1 MALSNKERARRKRE
15 RDKAMDIAVYQ
26 MRITGTERRMIE
38 KGAKR
43 RGFEDQAE
51 YLLSLVAADL
61 EKPPTLA
68 CEYPGCDCPYDRL
81 PGEAC
86 LKGYEEPRRE
96 SVTSNE
102 KSESTA

>member
-15 RDKAMDIAVYQ
+15 RDKAMGMKVYQ
-26 MRITGTERRMIE
+26 MYLTNTESGKIE

-61 EKPPTLA
+61 EKPPTVG
-68 CEYPGCDCPYDRL
+68 CKYPECDCPYDRL
-81 PGEAC
+81 PGEPC
-86 LKGYEEPRRE
+86 LQGHEEE
-96 SVTSNE
+96 LETVTSNE
-102 KSESTA
+102 KSESAA